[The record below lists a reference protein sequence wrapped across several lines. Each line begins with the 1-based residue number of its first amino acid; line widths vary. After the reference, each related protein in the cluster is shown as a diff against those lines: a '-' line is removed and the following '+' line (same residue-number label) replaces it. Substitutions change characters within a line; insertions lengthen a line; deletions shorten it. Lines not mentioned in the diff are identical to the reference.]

1 MSATKL
7 LSQFLGGNSALAA
20 PERGRENDLMLML
33 QQQLGPGG
41 LERLLG
47 GNASTASSP
56 TSPLGSLLT
65 GGVGKAA
72 VAGGILGVLLKG
84 GKKPKKMMKSA
95 AKMGG
100 LGLVAGLA
108 WRAYQQHQQMS
119 SSGGT
124 VAATALLSGPDSF
137 AAPEG
142 SAFLAASDEGKQ
154 AQSRAILTAMIAA
167 AKADGHVDDA
177 ERERL
182 NQAVDT
188 LDLDAEDKAFIFD
201 ELRATLDIQAIARE
215 ATSPEMASELYV
227 ASLLMVDE
235 TGAKERAYL
244 DALATAL
251 SLDPSLARQI
261 ETEVRAIAN

>member
-1 MSATKL
+1 MSAAKL
-7 LSQFLGGNSALAA
+7 LGHFLGGSSATAA
-20 PERGRENDLMLML
+20 PARGRENDLIQML

-47 GNASTASSP
+47 GSASSASSS
-56 TSPLGSLLT
+56 TSPLGSLLS

-72 VAGGILGVLLKG
+72 VAGGVLGVLLKG

-108 WRAYQQHQQMS
+108 WRAYQQHQQTS

-124 VAATALLSGPDSF
+124 VAPAGLLSSPDSY

-142 SAFLAASDEGKQ
+142 SAFLAASEEGKQ
-154 AQSRAILTAMIAA
+154 AQSRAILRAMIAA

-182 NQAVDT
+182 YQAVDT
-188 LDLDAEDKAFIFD
+188 LDLDIEDKAFIFD
-201 ELRATLDIQAIARE
+201 ELRAPLDIQAIARE
-215 ATSPEMASELYV
+215 ANSPEMASELYV

-235 TGAKERAYL
+235 TDAKERAYL
-244 DALATAL
+244 DAMATAL
-251 SLDPSLARQI
+251 SLEPSLARQI
-261 ETEVRAIAN
+261 ETEVRAVAN